1 MLCRMKW
8 AFIDKKDRMTTK
20 SSFMYSSLDTSN
32 FPPVFGKQNESLTET
47 ISREPN
53 GRRPLDALTTNAV
66 DSGVVASSLVEVTV
80 VRESRKNWM
89 HLQRRHHC
97 RN

>member
-1 MLCRMKW
+1 MLCRMKK
-8 AFIDKKDRMTTK
+8 AFIYKSYRITTK
-20 SSFMYSSLDTSN
+20 SLFLYSSLDTSY
-32 FPPVFGKQNESLTET
+32 FPPVFGKQKESLTEA

-53 GRRPLDALTTNAV
+53 GRRPSDALTTNAV

-80 VRESRKNWM
+80 VRKSRKNWM